1 MRFIIHRFLTGYFI
15 KENGIARF
23 GHENFQAAMQYPFVE
38 KKSYRQSLRIAIG
51 YFQAADVDLVTTN
64 FVSLDQ
70 RNTKEQMKNKR
81 ITSHWWVYR
90 KVVQR
95 DVLRQD

>member
-1 MRFIIHRFLTGYFI
+1 
-15 KENGIARF
+15 
-23 GHENFQAAMQYPFVE
+23 MQYSFVE
-38 KKSYRQSLRIAIG
+38 EKSYRQSLRIAIG

-90 KVVQR
+90 KVVQG